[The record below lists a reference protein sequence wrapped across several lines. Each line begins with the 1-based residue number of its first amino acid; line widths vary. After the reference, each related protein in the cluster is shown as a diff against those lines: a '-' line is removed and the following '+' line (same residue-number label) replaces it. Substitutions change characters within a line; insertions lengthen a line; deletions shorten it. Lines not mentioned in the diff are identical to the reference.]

1 MDNIL
6 KLINEANYAI
16 IDIEAIQLQQYRQ
29 FWKGV
34 YSKHHHCLRK
44 VAILCK
50 NGDYGC
56 EEARPCIKFG
66 KMDDKER
73 KSFDYNRWR
82 VHRLPFYPSNRRD
95 PTCAQMLQN
104 VRSFLKIK
112 NINLI
117 LHKGGDIERDL
128 AEKLGYDHV
137 NLELIG
143 VPAAPNHNPLQEV
156 YFYQDC
162 LNKILRN

>member
-1 MDNIL
+1 ML
-6 KLINEANYAI
+6 KLISGSNYAI
-16 IDIEAIQLQQYRQ
+16 IDIEAIQLRQYRE

-66 KMDDKER
+66 EMDDKER
-73 KSFDYNRWR
+73 NSFNYNRWR
-82 VHRLPFYPSNRRD
+82 VHRLPFYPSNCRD
-95 PTCAQMLQN
+95 LTCTQMLQN
-104 VRSFLKIK
+104 VRSFLKVKKID
-112 NINLI
+112 LI
-117 LHKGGDIERDL
+117 LHKGGNIERDL
-128 AEKLGYDHV
+128 AKELGYHHI

-143 VPAAPNHNPLQEV
+143 VPRAPNHDPLQEV
-156 YFYQDC
+156 RFYREC
-162 LNKILRN
+162 LDKILRN